1 MSRKNRAFALAVAT
15 AALVGVSAPVA
26 SAATF
31 GGPTSGFNNDSLV
44 NTSGNQIPVQLC
56 NNDIPINAGVLAG
69 QLPLSDIS
77 AVLGLLNS
85 GSLTST
91 VSRSCTQT
99 PSQAITST
107 TSTGNTTTTTT
118 HGPMGSDEHGTWGQ
132 CGCDHNSGSDHDS
145 GHHSTSTPTSGF
157 NNDSLVNLSNN
168 QVPVQACNNDIPVNA
183 GAGAIQVPVDGVSG
197 ALGLLN
203 SGPIMSSVT
212 RDCSQTPTQNN
223 SSTTTTG
230 NAITNG

>member
-44 NTSGNQIPVQLC
+44 NASGNQIPLQAC

-77 AVLGLLNS
+77 AILGLVNS
-85 GSLTST
+85 GSLTSSVT
-91 VSRSCTQT
+91 RDCTQT
-99 PSQAITST
+99 PSQTITST
-107 TSTGNTTTTTT
+107 TSTGNTITNAPMAPGGSSGNSCGSCSGN
-118 HGPMGSDEHGTWGQ
+118 GPSWTGGH
-132 CGCDHNSGSDHDS
+132 
-145 GHHSTSTPTSGF
+145 HHSTTTSGF
-157 NNDSLVNLSNN
+157 NNDSLVDLSNN
-168 QVPVQACNNDIPVNA
+168 QLPVQVCNNDIPVNA
-183 GAGAIQVPVDGVSG
+183 GLGVVQVPVDGVSG

-203 SGPIMSSVT
+203 SGPISSSVT
-212 RDCSQTPTQNN
+212 RNCTQTPTQNN

-230 NAITNG
+230 NTITNG